1 MNWREAPG
9 AGKGNRKE
17 TGKNTMSTWKIDPAH
32 TDVLFSAKHMM
43 VTTVR
48 GTFTQVEGELELDE
62 ANPTASRGEIR
73 IGSASISTGSE
84 QRDGHLRTADF
95 FDAEKNPWIVARA
108 TSVEP
113 KGDDYLVHV
122 DVTFNGVTHPAT
134 FDAEF
139 LGIVPG
145 MQGGRHAGFHLR
157 GKISRKQWG
166 LNWNVALEAG
176 GWLVGDEIKLE
187 IDVAADLVAAAEPGL
202 VGAAS

>member
-1 MNWREAPG
+1 MN
-9 AGKGNRKE
+9 
-17 TGKNTMSTWKIDPAH
+17 TWKIDASH

-48 GTFTQVEGELELDE
+48 GTFRQVEGELQIDE
-62 ANPTASRGEIR
+62 NDPLASRGEIR
-73 IGSASISTGSE
+73 LATASISTGSD

-95 FDAEKNPWIVARA
+95 FDAERNPWIVAKA
-108 TSVEP
+108 TGVER

-122 DVTFNGVTHPAT
+122 DVTFNGVTRAT
-134 FDAEF
+134 TFEAEY

-145 MQGGRHAGFHLR
+145 MKGGRHAGFHLR
-157 GKISRKQWG
+157 GNISRKDWD
-166 LNWNVALEAG
+166 LDWNVALEAG

-187 IDVAADLVAAAEPGL
+187 IDVAADLVETPEREL